1 MSDKICPTPEPLN
14 AVIGKV
20 IFLAFL
26 FFLSFLSRFIF
37 APLLPYISSDLQI
50 TVTQA
55 GSIFFFGAVGLAAGS
70 FLSGFISSKFNHKG
84 VLFLS
89 IFCPGIVLLGCVFIK
104 TLLMIQ
110 AVMALLGFSAGLY
123 LPSNVA
129 VLSAM
134 VSPQDWGKA
143 IAIRQSAPPLSLV
156 LGPLIV
162 VFFLR
167 WSSWRII
174 LAGIA
179 MVTIISSF
187 ALIKYGRFGD
197 FPGDKPDFLN
207 IKAVLF
213 CRSFWIMIALLAL
226 GIGGHLGIYSM
237 LPMFLL
243 NEHGLK
249 PELVNTMAGLSQV
262 SAFFMTLFGGWLTD
276 KIGEKRTMGIILI
289 ISGVLS
295 IFMGVMS
302 GIWLKIIIFLQPAII
317 VCFFPAAFAA
327 LSRIVQPSVRSL
339 AVSWSVPS
347 AFIIGGGIFPAA
359 LGYMGQSSSIGKGIL
374 VAGIIM
380 ICGSSLVLFL
390 NLLEKMEEGC

>member
-1 MSDKICPTPEPLN
+1 MSDKTCPTPAPLN

-50 TVTQA
+50 TVPQA
-55 GSIFFFGAVGLAAGS
+55 GSIFLFGAVGLAVGS
-70 FLSGFISSKFNHKG
+70 FLSGFISSKINHKG

-110 AVMALLGFSAGLY
+110 SVMALLGFAAGLY
-123 LPSNVA
+123 LPSNIA
-129 VLSAM
+129 VLSAI

-156 LGPLIV
+156 LGPLLV

-167 WSSWRII
+167 WSSWRVI
-174 LAGIA
+174 LVGIA
-179 MVTIISSF
+179 VVLIISSF
-187 ALIKYGRFGD
+187 ALIKHGRFGD
-197 FPGDKPDFLN
+197 FPGDKPELLN
-207 IKAVLF
+207 IKIVFF

-237 LPMFLL
+237 LPMFLM

-249 PELVNTMAGLSQV
+249 PELVNIMIGLSQV

-276 KIGEKRTMGIILI
+276 RIGVKLTMGIVLV
-289 ISGVLS
+289 ISGILS
-295 IFMGVMS
+295 ILMGIMS
-302 GIWLKIIIFLQPAII
+302 GIWLKIIIFLEPAII
-317 VCFFPAAFAA
+317 VCFFPPAFAA
-327 LSRIVQPSVRSL
+327 LSRIVQPNVRSL
-339 AVSWSVPS
+339 AASWSIPS
-347 AFIIGGGIFPAA
+347 AFIIGGGLFPAA
-359 LGYMGQSSSIGKGIL
+359 LGYMGQFSSIGRGIL
-374 VAGIIM
+374 VAGIMM
-380 ICGSSLVLFL
+380 ICGASLVLFL